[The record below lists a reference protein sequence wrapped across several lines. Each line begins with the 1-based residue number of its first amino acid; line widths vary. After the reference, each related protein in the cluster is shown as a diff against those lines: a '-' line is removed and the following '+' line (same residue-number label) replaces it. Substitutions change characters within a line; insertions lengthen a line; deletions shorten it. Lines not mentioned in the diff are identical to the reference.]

1 MSTADTSQLK
11 LLDVTKDQKD
21 NHLFVFIME
30 VWLLAV
36 VIISLMQVNV
46 QNYKRHLCYSF
57 SLLFASLVCFVCFFA
72 TLVTQLSIGGSVD
85 LFHRSSTTTS
95 LLQTEISQQLCI

>member
-1 MSTADTSQLK
+1 
-11 LLDVTKDQKD
+11 
-21 NHLFVFIME
+21 ME

-72 TLVTQLSIGGSVD
+72 TLVTRLSLMVGQWIFFTVLPPRPLCFRLKYLNNYVFDG
-85 LFHRSSTTTS
+85 
-95 LLQTEISQQLCI
+95 LQ